1 MEERREEKEEGEED
15 EGLEI
20 GRERL
25 SFYYAQ
31 MSLIITNTLLS
42 TEYIQEAS
50 PYGNRIVS
58 IHSINSS
65 IRQLSHQF
73 FHPMLLLLVSTRLFT
88 ALCPFGSVPASR
100 LEYPLG
106 FHLSEV
112 AGDGHFLQTVRKKI
126 TIIIVDSGLLRVN
139 LCSKKKKHV
148 LTAKVIDP

>member
-1 MEERREEKEEGEED
+1 MEERREEKEGEED

-112 AGDGHFLQTVRKKI
+112 AGDGHFLQTLLLK
-126 TIIIVDSGLLRVN
+126 DSIGLTPVILLHTNGPINISANNALR
-139 LCSKKKKHV
+139 
-148 LTAKVIDP
+148 